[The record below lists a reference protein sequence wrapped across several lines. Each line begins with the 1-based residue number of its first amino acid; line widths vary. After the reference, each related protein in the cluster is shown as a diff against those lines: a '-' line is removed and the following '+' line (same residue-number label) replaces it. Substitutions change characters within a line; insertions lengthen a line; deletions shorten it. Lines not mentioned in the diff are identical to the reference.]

1 MKFDNIMS
9 KVVTPTKAESAFVI
23 SSFAS
28 SSDAVTQIQIDMLV
42 PFEGQPFKP
51 YSQEK
56 LMELV
61 EDIKINGILSPV
73 IVRIMADG
81 KYQILAGHNRT
92 NAGRLAGLTT
102 VPCIIKQCDD
112 NEAMLIVVNTNLNQ
126 RQELLPSEKAFA
138 YKMQLEAMKRQAGRP
153 KDNSCQVGTD
163 LIGTRSDSQI
173 AENSSDSARQ
183 IQRYIRLTY
192 LITTFLN
199 MVDDNKLAFM
209 VGVNLS
215 FISES
220 NQTVLYQ
227 FALENKT
234 KISLKQ
240 AEELK
245 GFNNDFTFEILFDY
259 FYPEREDETPKAKVV
274 AVKLTK
280 AQYKTVA
287 MCIKSQKHCLDP
299 QTYNTLIF
307 LFDNN

>member
-9 KVVTPTKAESAFVI
+9 KVVTPTKEQAAFVI

-28 SSDAVTQIQIDMLV
+28 SSDAVTQIQLDMLV

-73 IVRIMADG
+73 IVRIINDG

-153 KDNSCQVGTD
+153 KDNSRQVVGNLETAD
-163 LIGTRSDSQI
+163 IIGQ
-173 AENSSDSARQ
+173 NSNESGRQ

-192 LITTFLN
+192 VTVRKKIFGLYNLTILI
-199 MVDDNKLAFM
+199 
-209 VGVNLS
+209 
-215 FISES
+215 
-220 NQTVLYQ
+220 
-227 FALENKT
+227 
-234 KISLKQ
+234 KI
-240 AEELK
+240 
-245 GFNNDFTFEILFDY
+245 
-259 FYPEREDETPKAKVV
+259 
-274 AVKLTK
+274 
-280 AQYKTVA
+280 
-287 MCIKSQKHCLDP
+287 
-299 QTYNTLIF
+299 
-307 LFDNN
+307 